1 MKKWIL
7 DHLPTIWVCAIYAF
21 GMIMIIDHAKADWI
35 MKKPITYKEESKVNS
50 APVSDVYINEISK
63 KVEDKLKL
71 IEENEKKGILKST
84 TLDRFERDGQ
94 WCFIKIVIR
103 QKGDDIIKEEI
114 MECADTEHGR
124 TDKEKIAEL
133 EKQIELE
140 KAKKPGY
147 WELFDPTNGYLAIRK
162 TILKKIN
169 IDKVDNK
176 FFFEMLLYIVAI
188 LGNTRTYCY
197 YNIFR
202 LRFIF

>member
-1 MKKWIL
+1 MKRWIL
-7 DHLPTIWVCAIYAF
+7 DHLPTIWVVAIFTF
-21 GMIMIIDHAKADWI
+21 GIMLVYDHAKADDWI

-50 APVSDVYINEISK
+50 APVADVYINEISK

-84 TLDRFERDGQ
+84 TLERFERDGQ

-103 QKGDDIIKEEI
+103 QKGDEIIKEEI

-147 WELFDPTNGYLAIRK
+147 WELFAAFYYKDLNAPEYCRLYSQPSHAYKAIGKACLTNDGQWERK
-162 TILKKIN
+162 
-169 IDKVDNK
+169 
-176 FFFEMLLYIVAI
+176 
-188 LGNTRTYCY
+188 
-197 YNIFR
+197 
-202 LRFIF
+202 

>member
-1 MKKWIL
+1 MDIRPL
-7 DHLPTIWVCAIYAF
+7 AYNMGMCHIHF
-21 GMIMIIDHAKADWI
+21 GMIMVIGPLYRADWI

-50 APVSDVYINEISK
+50 ALSVSDVYINEISK

-140 KAKKPGY
+140 KAKKPLLG
-147 WELFDPTNGYLAIRK
+147 
-162 TILKKIN
+162 TIYC
-169 IDKVDNK
+169 
-176 FFFEMLLYIVAI
+176 LL
-188 LGNTRTYCY
+188 L
-197 YNIFR
+197 
-202 LRFIF
+202 

>member
-147 WELFDPTNGYLAIRK
+147 WELFAAFYYKDLNAPEYCRLYSQPPHAYKAIGTACLTTDGKWERK
-162 TILKKIN
+162 
-169 IDKVDNK
+169 
-176 FFFEMLLYIVAI
+176 
-188 LGNTRTYCY
+188 
-197 YNIFR
+197 
-202 LRFIF
+202 

>member
-21 GMIMIIDHAKADWI
+21 GMIMVIDHARADWI

-114 MECADTEHGR
+114 MDCADTEHGR
-124 TDKEKIAEL
+124 TDKEKIAER
-133 EKQIELE
+133 
-140 KAKKPGY
+140 
-147 WELFDPTNGYLAIRK
+147 FV
-162 TILKKIN
+162 
-169 IDKVDNK
+169 VDNTAND
-176 FFFEMLLYIVAI
+176 FAVI
-188 LGNTRTYCY
+188 LSENQQKVCNEIRQ
-197 YNIFR
+197 NNFD
-202 LRFIF
+202 FIN